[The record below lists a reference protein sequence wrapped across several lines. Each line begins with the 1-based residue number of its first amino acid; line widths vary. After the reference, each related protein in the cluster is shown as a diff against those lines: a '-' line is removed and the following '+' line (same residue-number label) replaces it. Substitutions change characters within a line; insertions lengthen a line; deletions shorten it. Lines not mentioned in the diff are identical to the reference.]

1 MRNSLTEWNKTNNEE
16 FPMEY
21 GEILPKSLALP
32 SGLTHENINLNI
44 ERIRGNLMEEGTAGT
59 YSEGSNFNYNS
70 NLINNRDKKNLREN
84 DAMQIPV
91 AVTGTYTGVKKLS
104 NQRIPRNSNSP
115 QKKIDEIRSKSQNR
129 PIKILKQSN
138 KMKYLHNND
147 RQDEL
152 LNKQEFIKNDIR
164 FLSKSPDGHSD
175 EENSIVGE
183 TNSENNKYSS
193 NQLIKIEAIKNN
205 IKNVVNNK
213 NMMQN
218 MKKYN
223 KATKDIIS
231 PKNFPIKTNRFPKN
245 LNGVNNSKIPS
256 NESHNMKLYSE
267 GKVSKML
274 LNTLNYKNVEK
285 WDVSKDNMADSIEEI
300 FETDEK
306 NNWVSESNRHLE
318 ERQ

>member
-21 GEILPKSLALP
+21 GEVLPKSLALP
-32 SGLTHENINLNI
+32 SGLNHENINLNI
-44 ERIRGNLMEEGTAGT
+44 ERIRGNVLEEGTAGT

-70 NLINNRDKKNLREN
+70 NLINDGDKKNPRDN
-84 DAMQIPV
+84 DAIHLPV
-91 AVTGTYTGVKKLS
+91 AGTYIGVKKLS
-104 NQRIPRNSNSP
+104 NQRIQRNSNSP
-115 QKKIDEIRSKSQNR
+115 QKKINEIRSRSQNR
-129 PIKILKQSN
+129 PVKILKQSE
-138 KMKYLHNND
+138 KMKYLHNNH

-175 EENSIVGE
+175 EENSLVGE
-183 TNSENNKYSS
+183 TNSVNNKYSS
-193 NQLIKIEAIKNN
+193 NQLIKIEAMKNN

-218 MKKYN
+218 MKKFN
-223 KATKDIIS
+223 KATKDITS
-231 PKNFPIKTNRFPKN
+231 PKNLPIKNNRFSKN
-245 LNGVNNSKIPS
+245 LNGVYNSKFPV
-256 NESHNMKLYSE
+256 NESNNMKLYNE

-285 WDVSKDNMADSIEEI
+285 WDISKDNMADSIEEI
-300 FETDEK
+300 FEIDEK